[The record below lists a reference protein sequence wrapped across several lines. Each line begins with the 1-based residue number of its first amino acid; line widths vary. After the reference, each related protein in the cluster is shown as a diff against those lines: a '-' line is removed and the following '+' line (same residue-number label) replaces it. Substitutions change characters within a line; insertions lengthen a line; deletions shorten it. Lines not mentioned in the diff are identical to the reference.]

1 MLGIDSNILIR
12 YIVQDDP
19 VQSPLVSQFLKE
31 ECTEQ

>member
-19 VQSPLVSQFLKE
+19 VQSPLVLTDWMIRQ
-31 ECTEQ
+31 